1 MNNQNLFAADA
12 VFISD
17 QTEQDMVLKEIYD
30 HLRES
35 GYVKGNFL
43 QHIVEREHNF
53 PTGLDTATLGKNI
66 PNVAIPHTEGE
77 FVNTKL
83 IVPVALKTPVVF
95 HNMINP
101 AQALEVKFLFM
112 LLDNDPDGQAALLAQ
127 VMDFLANTPVNEL
140 REVLN
145 FTDPSAIYAFLEQ
158 KFNKRED

>member
-101 AQALEVKFLFM
+101 AQALK
-112 LLDNDPDGQAALLAQ
+112 
-127 VMDFLANTPVNEL
+127 
-140 REVLN
+140 
-145 FTDPSAIYAFLEQ
+145 
-158 KFNKRED
+158 